1 MHQDNELIIATLVPE
16 TERLDTA
23 DQHFG
28 IRYPLVVEPMVYR
41 FAEQLAK
48 GYSGGYWHFY
58 RLSNG
63 GFYMAPNLD
72 KPFKIVA
79 DNGYAGSMSAEALG
93 ITASLYTLSNL
104 SFNAGNFGENC
115 GRHYHWLLDF
125 AMQHPEAAAIRAAI
139 D

>member
-1 MHQDNELIIATLVPE
+1 MHRQNHIITATLVPE
-16 TERLDTA
+16 AQRLDTA

-28 IRYPLVVEPMVYR
+28 IRYPLVIEPTVYR

-48 GYSGGYWHFY
+48 SYSGGYWHFY

-72 KPFKIVA
+72 KPFRIVA

-93 ITASLYTLSNL
+93 ITACLYTFSNL
-104 SFNAGNFGENC
+104 SFTGGNFGENC
-115 GRHYHWLLDF
+115 GRQYHCLFDF
-125 AMQHPEAAAIRAAI
+125 AMQHSEAGSIRAAI

>member
-1 MHQDNELIIATLVPE
+1 MHQERITATLVPE
-16 TERLDTA
+16 TKRLDTA

-28 IRYPLVVEPMVYR
+28 IRYPLVVEPMVYQ
-41 FAEQLAK
+41 FAEQLAET
-48 GYSGGYWHFY
+48 YNGGFWRFL

-72 KPFKIVA
+72 EAFKIIA
-79 DNGYAGSMSAEALG
+79 DNGYVGNMTADALG
-93 ITASLYTLSNL
+93 ITACLYAFSNL
-104 SFNAGNFGENC
+104 SFNEGKFGENC
-115 GRHYHWLLDF
+115 GRHYHWLFDF

>member
-1 MHQDNELIIATLVPE
+1 MHQDNEIITAKLVPE

-28 IRYPLVVEPMVYR
+28 IRYPLVIEPTVYR

-48 GYSGGYWHFY
+48 SYSGGYWHFY

-72 KPFKIVA
+72 KPFRIVA
-79 DNGYAGSMSAEALG
+79 DNGYAGSLSADALG
-93 ITASLYTLSNL
+93 ITATLYTYSNL
-104 SFNAGNFGENC
+104 SFGEGAFGQRCAEY
-115 GRHYHWLLDF
+115 YHLLLDF
-125 AMQHPEAAAIRAAI
+125 AMQHQEAEEIRSAI